1 MVDIE
6 NYAKKKCLQNLEVRM
21 SKKVAIVA
29 DTNCGIT
36 LDEAKKLGIYLITM
50 PFSVDGKEY
59 FEYKTMNHEQFF
71 EALRNGA
78 EVSTSMPSP
87 ADLME
92 LWDKLLEE
100 YDEVVHIPMSSGLSG
115 SCHAAMGFAANYDGK
130 VVVVDNKRVSVIM
143 KQSILEAKHM
153 ADEGKSAIEI
163 KKFLED
169 DALNASIYVAVDTLE
184 YLKKS
189 GRVTPAAAAIG
200 SVLSIKPVLQI
211 QGGKLDAYKKVR
223 GMNQAAKAMFDGIKS
238 DMETRFAGKDI
249 VIRAAYSGSDEVK
262 NLWSEAVKEAFPDRD
277 VEVDFLPIS
286 ICCHTGEGAMGIGI
300 MEKNFANI

>member
-1 MVDIE
+1 
-6 NYAKKKCLQNLEVRM
+6 M
-21 SKKVAIVA
+21 SKKVAIVS

-36 LDEAKKLGIYLITM
+36 LDEAKELGIYLVTM
-50 PFSVDGKEY
+50 PFCVDGEQY
-59 FEYKTMNHEQFF
+59 FEYKTMNHAMFF
-71 EALRNGA
+71 EKLRAGA
-78 EVSTSMPSP
+78 DASTSMPSP

-92 LWDKLLEE
+92 LWDELLKV

-115 SCHAAMGFAANYDGK
+115 SCHAAMGFADDYDGK
-130 VVVVDNKRVSVIM
+130 VVVVDNKRISVIM
-143 KQSILEAKHM
+143 KQAVLEAKYL
-153 ADEGKSAIEI
+153 ADKGMSANEI
-163 KKFLED
+163 KEYLEK

-200 SVLSIKPVLQI
+200 GVLNIKPVLQI

-223 GMNQAAKAMFDGIKS
+223 GMNQALKAMFEGIRA

-249 VIRAAYSGSDEVK
+249 VIRAAYSGSDEIK
-262 NLWSEAVKEAFPDRD
+262 NMWDVAIKEEFPDREIEID
-277 VEVDFLPIS
+277 PLPIS

-300 MEKNFANI
+300 MEKMAGL